1 MKAKHT
7 LLSLAMATGLS
18 AAALGSAHAE
28 VLFWSTQANPPE
40 EAQTM
45 REKVLSGFEGGADF
59 QPSEGGPWLTRIQA
73 ELQAGEGKIGVLGSL
88 HGDLIELSDG
98 LADLSDLDTSSVNET
113 FLELGK
119 LGTDEQK

>member
-1 MKAKHT
+1 MKARNT
-7 LLSLAMATGLS
+7 LLSLAIATGLS
-18 AAALGSAHAE
+18 AAAMGAAHAE

-45 REKVLSGFEGGADF
+45 REKVLSNFEGGADF

-98 LADLSDLDTSSVNET
+98 LADLSDLDTSSVN
-113 FLELGK
+113 
-119 LGTDEQK
+119 